1 MIRQRRSLW
10 ASISTSKKVNKVSMP
25 AALLYTWAI
34 SHFDD
39 EGLQE
44 ADPKYLKHEIVP
56 YRDDIPLEG
65 IKPLIIELVKA
76 GLWRIYYTDSN
87 AFIEDPVFFDRQP
100 MGGIHKIPSKIRP
113 LLKGLNP
120 SMFVDTPDGVRIHT
134 EPCLR
139 AQDTVPKRSEVKLR
153 EEKNIIVPQCGN
165 FVDKIVDNSSS
176 KENDGGKTLSLSTGK
191 ENRREELRQQAQSL
205 GVKP

>member
-56 YRDDIPLEG
+56 YREDLPIEA
-65 IKPLIIELVKA
+65 IKPLIIELVKI
-76 GLWRIYYTDSN
+76 GLWNIYYTKDN
-87 AFIEDPVFFDRQP
+87 AFIEDPVFFERQP
-100 MGGIHKIPSKIRP
+100 MGGIHKIPSKIKP
-113 LLKGLNP
+113 LLKGIRP
-120 SMFVDTPDGVRIHT
+120 SMFVDTPNGVRVHT
-134 EPCLR
+134 EPCLP
-139 AQDTVPKRSEVKLR
+139 AQPTVPKRSEVKLR
-153 EEKNIIVPQCGN
+153 EEKRSEGE
-165 FVDKIVDNSSS
+165 FVSFVSEKIKSPS
-176 KENDGGKTLSLSTGK
+176 KTLDPTS
-191 ENRREELRQQAQSL
+191 RREELRQQAEAL
-205 GVKP
+205 GVK

>member
-10 ASISTSKKVNKVSMP
+10 GSISTSKKVNKVSIY

-56 YRDDIPLEG
+56 YRDDIPLEA
-65 IKPLIIELVKA
+65 IKPLVIELVKA
-76 GLWRIYYTDSN
+76 GLWRIYYTENS
-87 AFIEDPVFFDRQP
+87 AFIEDPVFYDRQP
-100 MGGIHKIPSKIRP
+100 MGGIHKIPSKIKP
-113 LLKGLNP
+113 LIKGIQP
-120 SMFVDTPDGVRIHT
+120 SMFIDTPDGVRIHT
-134 EPCLR
+134 TLCPP
-139 AQDTVPKRSEVKLR
+139 AQYPVPKRSEVKR
-153 EEKNIIVPQCGN
+153 SEEKRSEGETVSLDIMKNIQTP
-165 FVDKIVDNSSS
+165 SS
-176 KENDGGKTLSLSTGK
+176 KIDPVSRKA
-191 ENRREELRQQAQSL
+191 ELYRQAEIL